1 MRTTN
6 TCESFHSKLNGMFYS
21 SYPNIF
27 QFVEVLK
34 NVQTDIYIKM
44 RSSNLSDKRRKDV
57 EKEEFIKKTMTEFEN
72 KNITR
77 LDFVQKLANKNLP
90 MHK

>member
-1 MRTTN
+1 
-6 TCESFHSKLNGMFYS
+6 
-21 SYPNIF
+21 
-27 QFVEVLK
+27 LK
-34 NVQTDIYIKM
+34 NVQTDICIKM
-44 RSSNLSDKRRKDV
+44 RSSNLSNKRRVDV
-57 EKEEFIKKTMTEFEN
+57 EKEEFIKNAMTEIEN

>member
-6 TCESFHSKLNGMFYS
+6 ACESFHSKLNGMFYS

-34 NVQTDIYIKM
+34 NVQTDFYIKM
-44 RSSNLSDKRRKDV
+44 RSSNLHKRREDV
-57 EKEEFIKKTMTEFEN
+57 EKEEFIKKTITEFEN

-77 LDFVQKLANKNLP
+77 LDLVQKLANINLP
-90 MHK
+90 IHK

>member
-1 MRTTN
+1 
-6 TCESFHSKLNGMFYS
+6 MFYS

-34 NVQTDIYIKM
+34 NVQTDFYIKM
-44 RSSNLSDKRRKDV
+44 RSSNLHKRREDV
-57 EKEEFIKKTMTEFEN
+57 EKEEFIKKTITEFEN

-77 LDFVQKLANKNLP
+77 LDLVQKLANINLP
-90 MHK
+90 IHK

>member
-1 MRTTN
+1 MN
-6 TCESFHSKLNGMFYS
+6 N
-21 SYPNIF
+21 NIF

-44 RSSNLSDKRRKDV
+44 RSSNLSNKRREDV